1 MATQRSP
8 SIERKTIATNLFV
21 ELTSVD
27 GTGESPLSLTFTD
40 RQLDL
45 MNLLWDDA
53 SATVREAKEAL
64 EEDLAY
70 TSVLTV
76 FQTLEEHGH
85 VVHEQEGKAYRY
97 YPTVS
102 REEAGRDAV
111 EYVQRRFFRDSPSAL
126 VATVLEHGDV
136 SEADADSV
144 RDLVREKDSVS
155 A

>member
-1 MATQRSP
+1 M
-8 SIERKTIATNLFV
+8 
-21 ELTSVD
+21 
-27 GTGESPLSLTFTD
+27 SLTFTD
-40 RQLDL
+40 RQLDV
-45 MNLLWDDA
+45 MNLLWDEE
-53 SATVREAKEAL
+53 SATVREAKEAF

-97 YPTVS
+97 YPRVS
-102 REEAGRDAV
+102 REEAGRNAV
-111 EYVQRRFFRDSPSAL
+111 EYVQRRFFRDSPGAL
-126 VATVLEHGDV
+126 VTTVLEHGDV

-144 RDLVREKDSVS
+144 RDLVREKASVS